1 MLKKKFNLKKFLHID
16 KNMTDVEKKSS
27 SWTKAL
33 KQWNESNENKVV
45 GKTGKAK
52 FIIPKKGTAEFET
65 VKKISDSIKA
75 SQPPKVKRTKKIK
88 EVVGGF
94 RPPTTEGEQTVI
106 PALEPVPNPP
116 KKTRKKKEVVPTQVE
131 DTPKPA
137 PDLDTILK
145 LLGAM
150 KN

>member
-1 MLKKKFNLKKFLHID
+1 
-16 KNMTDVEKKSS
+16 MTDVEKKSS

-33 KQWNESNENKVV
+33 KHWNENNENKVV
-45 GKTGKAK
+45 GKTGKTK
-52 FIIPKKGTAEFET
+52 FIIPKKGTAEFEA

-75 SQPPKVKRTKKIK
+75 SQPPKIKKTKKIK
-88 EVVGGF
+88 EV
-94 RPPTTEGEQTVI
+94 PEQTVM

-116 KKTRKKKEVVPTQVE
+116 KKTRKKKEVEPTQVE
-131 DTPKPA
+131 DKPA

-145 LLGAM
+145 LLGSM

>member
-1 MLKKKFNLKKFLHID
+1 
-16 KNMTDVEKKSS
+16 MTDVEEKKQS

-33 KQWNESNENKVV
+33 KQWNETNENKVL

-52 FIIPKKGTAEFET
+52 FIIPKKGSAEFEA

-75 SQPPKVKRTKKIK
+75 SQPPKPKRTKKIK
-88 EVVGGF
+88 EVVPEEGGSV
-94 RPPTTEGEQTVI
+94 PPRRKEEPEQTVM
-106 PALEPVPNPP
+106 PPLEPVPTASAP
-116 KKTRKKKEVVPTQVE
+116 KKTRKKKEVPVQVE
-131 DTPKPA
+131 DKPA